1 MGNKFFEVS
10 PEVQREIDI
19 LKEAQLSFEFGEAQ
33 EKFRHAYWEL
43 KKTRENL
50 VNFIS
55 QKTGYS
61 RESVEPYVGGVKDV
75 LEQVGYEEA
84 IKKVMNEEEG
94 AE

>member
-1 MGNKFFEVS
+1 MGNEFFEVS

-19 LKEAQLSFEFGEAQ
+19 LMEAQLTFELGEAQ

-43 KKTRENL
+43 KNASEKL
-50 VNFIS
+50 VKFIS

-61 RESVEPYVGGVKDV
+61 EEMIKKHIVNVKDV

-84 IKKVMNEEEG
+84 IEKVMNEEES
-94 AE
+94 

>member
-1 MGNKFFEVS
+1 MGNEFEIS

-19 LKEAQLSFEFGEAQ
+19 LKEAQLTFELGEAQ

-43 KKTRENL
+43 KNAREKL
-50 VNFIS
+50 VNFLS
-55 QKTGYS
+55 RKTGYS
-61 RESVEPYVGGVKDV
+61 RELIEPYVAGVDEV

-84 IKKVMNEEEG
+84 IEKVMNEEEG